1 MKLSDKQKLT
11 LFSTTNSIKIQ
22 PYLDLFE
29 DDLITKEDFSKK
41 VIIYADSNLTEFFKF
56 YDESI
61 PEEAEEKIAAIF

>member
-1 MKLSDKQKLT
+1 MKLTDKQKLT

-29 DDLITKEDFSKK
+29 DDLITKEDFSRKI
-41 VIIYADSNLTEFFKF
+41 VLFADSHLTEFFKF

-61 PEEAEEKIAAIF
+61 TEEVAIP